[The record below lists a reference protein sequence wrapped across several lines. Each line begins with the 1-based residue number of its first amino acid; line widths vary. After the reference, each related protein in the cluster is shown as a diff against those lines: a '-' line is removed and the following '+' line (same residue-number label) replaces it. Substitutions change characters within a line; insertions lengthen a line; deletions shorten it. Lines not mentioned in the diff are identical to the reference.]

1 MQYYTVVGDSYD
13 EAVKKA
19 RSLYGDGIRIHSRR
33 DYTTGGGLFT
43 KRRQHCE
50 IVCYL
55 AHGGGG
61 GRSGERDIS
70 EFAAEAKTPDPST
83 LTTSEMLDTE
93 IHRTRTENPEAA
105 RMLDQN
111 HITDPLRS
119 TLLESFPSDGDAAMI
134 LSDRILKTVG
144 IDYGKQIHPRHFVVF
159 VGPTGSGK
167 TTTLAK
173 VAYLYGREERS
184 VGIITLD
191 SYRTGAYDQ
200 IAAFGTALSIPVLSA
215 GAEDELIRATEK
227 FSWKDTILIDTM
239 GLSPKDKEL
248 NLRLRGL
255 LSMLD
260 GDRTDYIM
268 TVSANQSAVKSDI
281 PRPERGDRGQF
292 RTDKVLFPNPVTLM
306 KDMQNIQFDPVF
318 HLIVGIWQTAH
329 QNVERLSRN
338 HRRGRARHLI
348 PGEMRQQ
355 IVDIKNRIRLFLSDP
370 YFYRTSIG

>member
-268 TVSANQSAVKSDI
+268 TVSASMKEEDIMDQYTAYEQFSPSALAVTKLDETETIGNVLSFSYKVGV
-281 PRPERGDRGQF
+281 P
-292 RTDKVLFPNPVTLM
+292 VLFFTDGQKVPDDIEKASGTVILSHM
-306 KDMQNIQFDPVF
+306 KGFGLDMKRSRAQ
-318 HLIVGIWQTAH
+318 
-329 QNVERLSRN
+329 LS
-338 HRRGRARHLI
+338 L
-348 PGEMRQQ
+348 
-355 IVDIKNRIRLFLSDP
+355 D
-370 YFYRTSIG
+370 